1 VPVASLHRRIAVT
14 DVVCDTH
21 TPTHTTQPICQLQ
34 LTIRYQTVT
43 FALTGLIITAVNFF
57 KPSDSSAP
65 KSGSDAAE
73 ISPWLI
79 SVMSNISAGLPFWLP
94 GILLAITLR
103 FDYARDRSV
112 ALPNTHKTSDPVDVP
127 ANVPHFRPT
136 LFNAGLAGTA
146 LSLVAARVVVPWFTA
161 SESDTE
167 NQARV
172 QLIGMFLCLVCVPG
186 AIALRVR
193 SQGVLRDWWNYEET

>member
-1 VPVASLHRRIAVT
+1 LRHS
-14 DVVCDTH
+14 
-21 TPTHTTQPICQLQ
+21 QPSRAHYFDQLGA
-34 LTIRYQTVT
+34 
-43 FALTGLIITAVNFF
+43 FAFTGLIIKAVNYF
-57 KPSDSSAP
+57 KPSDGSAP
-65 KSGSDAAE
+65 TSGSDAAE

-79 SVMSNISAGLPFWLP
+79 SIMSNISAGLPFWLP

-112 ALPNTHKTSDPVDVP
+112 ALHNAHKTSDPVVVP
-127 ANVPHFRPT
+127 AKVPAFRPT

-146 LSLVAARVVVPWFTA
+146 LSLVAARVVVSWFTA

-172 QLIGMFLCLVCVPG
+172 QLVGMFLCLVCVPG
-186 AIALRVR
+186 AIALRAR
-193 SQGVLRDWWNYEET
+193 SEGVLRDWWNYEET